1 VPELNVLRVFVKGA
15 PEVIIRDARDVM
27 LADGSIRPCT
37 DEDRR
42 HLTDLVSSYAGNA
55 YRTLCVGF
63 RDVPASLYATDPSA
77 PPLVPGQSVE
87 GRYFVDLRNEPL
99 DRGVVLQALFGI
111 SDPVRPE
118 VPDAVRKCI
127 EAGITVRM
135 LTGDHPDTARKI
147 ATDCGILTRTGLV
160 VNGEDFREWSD
171 EHVDRVL
178 PQLQVMARCLPADK
192 LRLVRRLKLMDQI
205 VAVTGDG
212 TNDAPALKEADVGLA
227 MGIAGTDV
235 AKEACDII
243 ILDDNFSSI
252 VQSVKWGRN
261 VYEGVR
267 KFLMF
272 QLTVNICALFLV
284 FIGAVTR
291 YGAPLRAVQLL
302 WVNLIMDTLAA
313 LALATEP
320 PTDELL
326 LQKPHGRSERI
337 INNIMW
343 KHIIGHSIWQLAVLL
358 ALLYAAY
365 DIPWTRGAVA
375 RQSTI
380 HYTIVF
386 NSFVWM
392 QIFNEFNARSID
404 DHQNIFKGILKSYI
418 FMFVVALS
426 AGLQAII
433 VELTGAVFKVAPL
446 SWDQW
451 LFCIAMG
458 SIAFP
463 AGVILRM
470 IPVPDRHFVDILQF
484 WNRVYP
490 VRVTRKVRYGDADDE
505 DAVEMIEA
513 SLLPNEEALAEI
525 EQERQES
532 RRLQAEENARKLT
545 LYAAE
550 RAAAK
555 KAADDLQKTE
565 KAEGAKK

>member
-1 VPELNVLRVFVKGA
+1 MTTVYYVPELHVLRVFVKGA
-15 PEVIIRDARDVM
+15 PEVIIRDAREVM

-37 DEDRR
+37 EEDRA
-42 HLTDLVSSYAGNA
+42 HLTQLVASYAGNA
-55 YRTLCVGF
+55 YRTLCVGY

-77 PPLVPGQSVE
+77 PPLRHGETAE
-87 GRYFVDLRNEPL
+87 GRFFVDLKNEPL
-99 DRGVVLQALFGI
+99 DRGVILQALFGI

-118 VPDAVRKCI
+118 VPDAVRKCV

-147 ATDCGILTRTGLV
+147 ATDCGILTRTGMV
-160 VNGEDFREWSD
+160 VTGEDFRGWSD
-171 EHVDRVL
+171 DHVDRIL

-192 LRLVRRLKLMDQI
+192 LRLVKRLKNLGQI

-212 TNDAPALKEADVGLA
+212 TNDAPALKASPHCFGFPFLVLQLFWQEADVGLA

-243 ILDDNFSSI
+243 IMDDNFSSI
-252 VQSVKWGRN
+252 VKSVKWGRN
-261 VYEGVR
+261 VYESVR
-267 KFLMF
+267 KFLQF

-326 LQKPHGRSERI
+326 LQKPHGRTERI

-343 KHIIGHSIWQLAVLL
+343 KHILGHALWQLGVLL

-365 DIPWTRGAVA
+365 LIPWTTGTLILR
-375 RQSTI
+375 STV

-404 DHQNIFKGILKSYI
+404 DHQNIFKVRRP
-418 FMFVVALS
+418 FFV
-426 AGLQAII
+426 
-433 VELTGAVFKVAPL
+433 
-446 SWDQW
+446 W
-451 LFCIAMG
+451 LRLLFTCF
-458 SIAFP
+458 SC
-463 AGVILRM
+463 R
-470 IPVPDRHFVDILQF
+470 
-484 WNRVYP
+484 
-490 VRVTRKVRYGDADDE
+490 
-505 DAVEMIEA
+505 A
-513 SLLPNEEALAEI
+513 STSPTFSL
-525 EQERQES
+525 
-532 RRLQAEENARKLT
+532 
-545 LYAAE
+545 
-550 RAAAK
+550 
-555 KAADDLQKTE
+555 
-565 KAEGAKK
+565 G